1 MPITNNTLMDY
12 YLKST
17 TKKALLADLREAGF
31 EWYDVD
37 ETGAHTTT
45 RDPKRLEVVS
55 KRGVGS
61 CIYLGHIVETP
72 AVVDEEGN
80 VITPAVMTT
89 TFHANVRMR
98 KPHTFATDMNKPSK
112 PQYAWA

>member
-1 MPITNNTLMDY
+1 MDY
-12 YLKST
+12 YLKGA

-31 EWYDVD
+31 EWYDYD
-37 ETGAHTTT
+37 EIGAVTGT
-45 RDPKRLEVVS
+45 RDPQRLEVVS
-55 KRGVGS
+55 VRGHGTCV
-61 CIYLGHIVETP
+61 YLGHIVETP

-80 VITPAVMTT
+80 VVTPAVMTK

-98 KPHTFATDMNKPSK
+98 KPHDFATDFGPPKG

>member
-1 MPITNNTLMDY
+1 MDY
-12 YLKST
+12 YLKSA
-17 TKKALLADLREAGF
+17 TKKALLKDLREAGF

-45 RDPKRLEVVS
+45 RDPRPLEVVS

-72 AVVDEEGN
+72 AVFDEEGEL
-80 VITPAVMTT
+80 VTPAVMTKT
-89 TFHANVRMR
+89 YHANVRMR
-98 KPHTFATDMNKPSK
+98 KPHDFKKDMGKPTK

>member
-1 MPITNNTLMDY
+1 MDY
-12 YLKST
+12 YLKSA

-37 ETGAHTTT
+37 DTGSHTTT
-45 RDPKRLEVVS
+45 RDPRPLEVVS

-72 AVVDEEGN
+72 AVFDEEGEL
-80 VITPAVMTT
+80 VTPAVMTKT
-89 TFHANVRMR
+89 YHANVRMR
-98 KPHTFATDMNKPSK
+98 KPHDFKKDMGKPTK

>member
-1 MPITNNTLMDY
+1 MDY
-12 YLKST
+12 FLISA
-17 TKKALLADLREAGF
+17 TKKALLKDLREAGF

-45 RDPKRLEVVS
+45 RDPRPLEVVS

-72 AVVDEEGN
+72 AVFDEEGEL
-80 VITPAVMTT
+80 VTPAVMTKT
-89 TFHANVRMR
+89 YHANVRMR
-98 KPHTFATDMNKPSK
+98 KPHDFKKDMGKPNK
-112 PQYAWA
+112 PQYKWA

>member
-1 MPITNNTLMDY
+1 MDY
-12 YLKST
+12 YLKSA

-37 ETGAHTTT
+37 EFDSQIIT
-45 RDPKRLEVVS
+45 RDPRPLEVVS

-61 CIYLGHIVETP
+61 CIYLGHIVDTP

-80 VITPAVMTT
+80 VVTPAVMTKT
-89 TFHANVRMR
+89 YHANVRMR
-98 KPHTFATDMNKPSK
+98 KPHDFKKDMGKPNK